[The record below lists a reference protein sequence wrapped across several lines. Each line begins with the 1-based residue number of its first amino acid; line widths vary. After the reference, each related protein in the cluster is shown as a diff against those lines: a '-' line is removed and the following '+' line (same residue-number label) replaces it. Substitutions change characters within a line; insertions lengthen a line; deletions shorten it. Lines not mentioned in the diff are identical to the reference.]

1 MPIAILMPALSPTMT
16 EGTLAKWLKK
26 AGDSVKSGEVMAEIE
41 TDKATMEVEA
51 VDEGVIGQI
60 LVDAGTG
67 GVKVNAPIAVLLE
80 EGESQD
86 ALAPFVQSLMNESGV
101 QPGLASEVQPLVS
114 SPGGCSP
121 VVGSR
126 NPAEALSHVIS
137 GARVFASPLAKRIA
151 EQKGISLASVK
162 GTGPRGRIIKAD
174 IETWTPSAAAGASAV
189 CASEGGF
196 PTYKAVPVSGM
207 RKIIAERL
215 SVSKQTIPHFYL
227 TIELEM
233 DALLQVR
240 EQINRSQDKV
250 KVSVNDMLIK
260 ALALALR
267 QVPEA
272 NAAWAGHELRYYESA
287 DVSVAVAIEGGLV
300 TPVLRQADARSLL
313 DVSYEMKRLAEAARA
328 GKLKPEDW
336 QGGTITLSN
345 LGMFGIDQFE
355 AIINPPQACIL
366 AVGACVKKPVVK
378 DDQIKIASLMKATLS
393 ADHRVVDG
401 AVGANFLSAFKDII
415 HKPLRMLL
423 G

>member
-26 AGDSVKSGEVMAEIE
+26 AGDTVKSGEVMAEIE

-51 VDEGVIGQI
+51 VDEGVIVQI
-60 LVDAGTG
+60 LVDAGTS

-86 ALAPFVQSLMNESGV
+86 AIAPFVQSLMSQAASQPSLSSGA
-101 QPGLASEVQPLVS
+101 QPAVS
-114 SPGGCSP
+114 SQESQGIAASK
-121 VVGSR
+121 
-126 NPAEALSHVIS
+126 PAGAVSNVLSVN
-137 GARVFASPLAKRIA
+137 RVLASPLAKRIA
-151 EQKGISLASVK
+151 EQKGINLASVK
-162 GTGPRGRIIKAD
+162 GTGPRGRIVKAD
-174 IETWTPSAAAGASAV
+174 LETLSSVANASAIL
-189 CASEGGF
+189 ASEGGF
-196 PTYKAVPVSGM
+196 PAYKAVPVSGM
-207 RKIIAERL
+207 RKVIAERL
-215 SVSKQTIPHFYL
+215 SLSKQTIPHFYL

-313 DVSYEMKRLAEAARA
+313 DVSSEMKRLAEAARA

-366 AVGACVKKPVVK
+366 AVGACVKKPMVK
-378 DDQIKIASLMKATLS
+378 DDQIKIASVMKATLS